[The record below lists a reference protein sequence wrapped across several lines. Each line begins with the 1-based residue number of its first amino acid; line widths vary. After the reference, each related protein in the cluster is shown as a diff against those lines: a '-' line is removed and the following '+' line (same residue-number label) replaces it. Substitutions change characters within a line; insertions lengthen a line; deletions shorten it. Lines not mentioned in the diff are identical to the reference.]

1 MLLYMD
7 STLDALLPHSIPY
20 ECWRTIMDTLTLQ
33 SNIIDA
39 FISSYDGQM
48 STSQCFHIEQHNAY
62 NALDWEKSYQYEN
75 DNF

>member
-1 MLLYMD
+1 
-7 STLDALLPHSIPY
+7 
-20 ECWRTIMDTLTLQ
+20 MDTLTLQ